1 MDANSIIFSPTD
13 RMNLTQKHL
22 QRRRENN
29 GDGIPLYLKGV
40 DYQKGVEGTN
50 FIPAMR
56 GDMTSI
62 IARPS
67 NGKTG
72 FMIRWMRERAKF
84 LMRSKIKNRVCVY
97 VTTETAIENLS
108 TFLIIAD
115 ARERKRIDKT
125 ATEFAM
131 GDITDAEWAEFEQ
144 INADSILMPIWMIG
158 HSLDR
163 NAKRP
168 DLTPDVLIAA
178 FEKIQQWNDDKTEID
193 ICYFDYLQRFPIIQ
207 GLDVRNS
214 YSRYVDTFKNIA
226 IQFNT
231 HSVMGIQAR
240 REVEDKKWPIPTM
253 RDGAETS
260 NIEQSSQ
267 NVFSLVRP
275 RMYYSVGESFGDKD
289 PTIIERDHLLLSCLK
304 QTNGEPNWYKW
315 LRFKPEY
322 NKIDALEEKTFAP
335 NYRKD
340 IDS

>member
-1 MDANSIIFSPTD
+1 MNANSIIFSPAD

-22 QRRRENN
+22 KRRRDNK

-40 DYQKGVEGTN
+40 DYQKGSPDAK

-72 FMIRWMRERAKF
+72 VMVRWMRERAKF
-84 LMRSKIKNRVCVY
+84 LMQNKLTNRVCVY

-108 TFLIIAD
+108 TFLIIAE
-115 ARERKRIDKT
+115 ARENERINKT
-125 ATEFAM
+125 STEFAM

-144 INADSILMPIWMIG
+144 INADSILLPIWMIG

-163 NAKRP
+163 EAKRP
-168 DLTPDVLIAA
+168 DLTPDVLIEA
-178 FEKIQQWNDDKTEID
+178 FDGIQKWNNDKTEID
-193 ICYFDYLQRFPIIQ
+193 VCFFDYLQRFPTIQ
-207 GLDVRNS
+207 GMDVRGS
-214 YSRYVDTFKNIA
+214 YSKYVDTFKNIA

-231 HSVMGIQAR
+231 HSVVGIQAR
-240 REVEDKKWPIPTM
+240 REVEDKKWPIPSL

-275 RMYYSVGESFGDKD
+275 RMYYEIGDTFGDKN
-289 PTIIERDHLLLSCLK
+289 PVMIEKDHLLLSCLK
-304 QTNGEPNWYKW
+304 QTNGEANWYKW
-315 LRFKPEY
+315 LKFQPEY
-322 NKIDALEEKTFAP
+322 NRLDVLEERSAIPCF
-335 NYRKD
+335 RKD
-340 IDS
+340 LE

>member
-1 MDANSIIFSPTD
+1 
-13 RMNLTQKHL
+13 MNLTQKHL
-22 QRRRENN
+22 KRRRENN

-40 DYQKGVEGTN
+40 DYQKGVEKAD

-72 FMIRWMRERAKF
+72 FMMRWMRERAKF
-84 LMRSKIKNRVCVY
+84 LMKNKIQNRVCVY
-97 VTTETAIENLS
+97 ITTETAIENLS

-115 ARERKRIDKT
+115 AREKQRINKT

-131 GDITDAEWAEFEQ
+131 GDITDAEWEQFEQ
-144 INADSILMPIWMIG
+144 INANSILLPIWMIG

-163 NAKRP
+163 EAKRP
-168 DLTPDVLIAA
+168 DLTPDILLSA
-178 FEKIQQWNDDKTEID
+178 FETIQKWNNDKTEID
-193 ICYFDYLQRFPIIQ
+193 ICFFDYLQRFPLIK
-207 GLDVRNS
+207 GMDARGS
-214 YSRYVDTFKNIA
+214 YSTYVDTFKNIA

-240 REVEDKKWPIPTM
+240 REVEDKKWPIPSM

-267 NVFSLVRP
+267 NVFALVRP
-275 RMYYSVGESFGDKD
+275 RMYYAVGESFGDNN
-289 PTIIERDHLLLSCLK
+289 PIIIERDHLLLSCLK

-315 LRFKPEY
+315 LRFQPEY
-322 NKIDALEEKTFAP
+322 NKIDALEEKTFSP
-335 NYRKD
+335 NYPVKHWSDHERE
-340 IDS
+340 